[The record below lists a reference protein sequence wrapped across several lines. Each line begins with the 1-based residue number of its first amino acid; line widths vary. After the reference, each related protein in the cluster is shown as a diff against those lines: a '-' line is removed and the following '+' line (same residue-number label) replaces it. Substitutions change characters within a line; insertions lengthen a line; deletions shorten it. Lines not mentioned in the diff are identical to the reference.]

1 MARISAFFKRLFALL
16 VAAIAAVLP
25 VKPAPEAFSVTLS
38 VPAVTAQT
46 EIFEVTIH
54 NNTAGKISY
63 GLDSFSID
71 KKTPLGWKA
80 VPKDG
85 DYAVIMV
92 LLSVMPGGTAQ
103 LRVNLPHFYGKTLE
117 AGTYRFNF
125 MYYAGSG
132 EKKTASETFEVAA

>member
-1 MARISAFFKRLFALL
+1 MRVCHIYFSTLL
-16 VAAIAAVLP
+16 SRP
-25 VKPAPEAFSVTLS
+25 VTIGVIPSTPEAFAVTLS